1 MHMSYRSYR
10 SYQNLGARAVWT
22 LILANVAVFIA
33 TSLTGNNNAIYNAF
47 GISRIDFGSQ
57 PWTMLTSLFL
67 HAGFTHI
74 LFNMLWLYWYGTAL
88 VQLIGEVKFLILYF
102 VGGLVGNALFV
113 LIEPF
118 GLAIGASGA
127 VLALGGALAVM
138 RPKMKI
144 VLFPIPIPMDLWVYV
159 LIGSAFL
166 GVLIPAISGGSG
178 IGWQA
183 HLGGLVTGLAFG
195 WYFRQWERR
204 RGISR

>member
-1 MHMSYRSYR
+1 MSYRSYR

-33 TSLTGNNNAIYNAF
+33 TSLTGNSNAIFITF
-47 GISRIDFGSQ
+47 GINRIDLGTQ
-57 PWTMLTSLFL
+57 PWTILTSLFL

-195 WYFRQWERR
+195 WYFRRWERR
-204 RGISR
+204 RGIYR

>member
-1 MHMSYRSYR
+1 MSYRSYR

-33 TSLTGNNNAIYNAF
+33 TSLTGNSNAIFITF
-47 GISRIDFGSQ
+47 GINRIDLGTQ
-57 PWTMLTSLFL
+57 PWTILTSLFL

-127 VLALGGALAVM
+127 VLALGGALAIM

-195 WYFRQWERR
+195 WYFRRWERR
-204 RGISR
+204 RGIYR

>member
-1 MHMSYRSYR
+1 MSYRSYR

>member
-1 MHMSYRSYR
+1 MGYRSFR
-10 SYQNLGARAVWT
+10 SYQNMGAMAVWI
-22 LILANVAVFIA
+22 LILANVAVFLA
-33 TSLTGNNNAIYNAF
+33 TTFTGNSDVFNTF
-47 GISRIDFGSQ
+47 GISRDNLLNQ
-57 PWTMLTSLFL
+57 PWTIFTALFL

-88 VQLIGEVKFLILYF
+88 VMLIGEVKFLVLYF

-113 LIEPF
+113 LIEPSA
-118 GLAIGASGA
+118 LAIGASGA
-127 VLALGGALAVM
+127 VLALGGTLAVM

-144 VLFPIPIPMDLWVYV
+144 VLFPIPVPIDLWVYV

-166 GVLIPAISGGSG
+166 SILIPAISPGSD

-195 WYFRQWERR
+195 WYFRRWERR
-204 RGISR
+204 RGIYR